1 MHHGSHYMGTCAAG
15 FRSNDG
21 MLRCFYVLVWLLAFL
36 KLGRLLMFQ
45 GSTCIHHTV
54 DGCSSCTNDRWE
66 TSTSHH
72 LATYIHTYTH
82 PYVHTYI
89 HTHIHTNIH
98 THIRTRV
105 QQKMNTRT
113 YLHTCAMRTRPRI
126 CKNRCLLHRW
136 RLAAV
141 LSERSAATR
150 TTNVV
155 SSPHRREGHA
165 IKEFGYS

>member
-1 MHHGSHYMGTCAAG
+1 
-15 FRSNDG
+15 
-21 MLRCFYVLVWLLAFL
+21 
-36 KLGRLLMFQ
+36 MFQ
-45 GSTCIHHTV
+45 GSAYIHTYITPLMGAHHALTTAEKRQHPITLPCACAYIHICTYTHTHIH
-54 DGCSSCTNDRWE
+54 TYIH
-66 TSTSHH
+66 TFIHTYTQ
-72 LATYIHTYTH
+72 TYIHTY
-82 PYVHTYI
+82 VH
-89 HTHIHTNIH
+89 
-98 THIRTRV
+98 V
-105 QQKMNTRT
+105 CSKKANTRT